1 MFLLLQGEGTLGTI
15 GTWIEGAGARERV
28 NISNLESKAQSF

>member
-1 MFLLLQGEGTLGTI
+1 MGDHGVSNTGTI

-28 NISNLESKAQSF
+28 KNSNLESKAQSF